1 MIQIDAGAPRAALKS
16 GCRQERV
23 GRVLAAAVLATLIA
37 GCNAGSGE
45 GLDFGGRPADGEDI
59 PLAPTL
65 ESLQANVFDTSCVTC
80 HAGAAA
86 PQGLRLDAGN
96 SYTSLVGV
104 ESREDDS
111 FLRVEP
117 GNPDD
122 SYLVHKLEGRAS
134 VGERMPLGGPPMPD
148 EVIAYVRQWIA
159 DGALPDTPGGAA
171 TPPVIVSLEPAP
183 DSTVA
188 ALPAELVIGFD
199 QDIDASTINGMTVVL
214 DRSGGDGD
222 FADGDEETILPAALS
237 LSPTNP
243 RLAILDLAGAA
254 PAEDLYRVTVRGSGA
269 SIVLD
274 LDAQALDGEYAG
286 SLPSGDGTEG
296 GDFVATFSVE
306 GVQAT
311 LESIQ
316 ENVFSEICAAACHTG
331 PTGDTL
337 PEGMDLTSADASFA
351 SLVGVPSIEVP
362 ANLRVNPGDADASYI
377 VHKLEGTAAVG
388 EQMPLDLDPLDPAV
402 IEAIRAWIDAGADR

>member
-1 MIQIDAGAPRAALKS
+1 MIQIDAGAPRAALMS
-16 GCRQERV
+16 GCWQRRV
-23 GRVLAAAVLATLIA
+23 ARVIAPAALAVLIA
-37 GCNAGSGE
+37 GCDAGSGE
-45 GLDFGGRPADGEDI
+45 GLDFGGRPADGESI

-65 ESLQANVFDTSCVTC
+65 ESIQANVFDPSCVTC

-134 VGERMPLGGPPMPD
+134 VGERMPLGGGPMPD
-148 EVIAYVRQWIA
+148 EVIAFVRQWIA

-183 DSTVA
+183 DSTA
-188 ALPAELVIGFD
+188 TALPAELVIGFD
-199 QDIDASTINGMTVVL
+199 QDIDASTINSMTVIL

-222 FADGDEETILPAALS
+222 FADGDEETIVPAALS

-243 RLAILDLAGAA
+243 RLAVMDLAGATSV
-254 PAEDLYRVTVRGSGA
+254 EDLYRVTVRGSGA

-274 LDAQALDGEYAG
+274 QDAQALDGEYAG
-286 SLPSGDGTEG
+286 SLPSGDGSEG

-311 LESIQ
+311 LDSIQ
-316 ENVFSEICAAACHTG
+316 ANVFSEICAACHTG

-337 PEGMDLTSADASFA
+337 PEGMDLTLAPTRASRASSACRASRCRRTCA
-351 SLVGVPSIEVP
+351 
-362 ANLRVNPGDADASYI
+362 
-377 VHKLEGTAAVG
+377 
-388 EQMPLDLDPLDPAV
+388 
-402 IEAIRAWIDAGADR
+402 